1 MALNVAYA
9 TGSSVTVSTTAIS
22 LINGTTTI
30 ASATDVG
37 VYQVALDVSAMAAG
51 DQYEVYQYEK
61 AISGG
66 TQRTNSLGVLT
77 GAQAWPLLVLGS
89 FFLGVGWDFG
99 IKKLAGTDRAFSWS
113 VRRVS

>member
-9 TGSSVTVSTTAIS
+9 TGSAVTVSSTAIS
-22 LINGTTTI
+22 LINGTTSI

-37 VYQVALDVSAMAAG
+37 VYQVVLDASAMLAG
-51 DQYEVYQYEK
+51 DQYELYMYEK

-66 TQRTNSLGVLT
+66 TQRTHSLGILYGV
-77 GAQAWPLLVLGS
+77 QSWPLAVLGS